1 MITISADETA
11 TICEALRYQA
21 SDMSTVAPAHRRLE
35 VNALRKLANDL
46 EYRIAMQSLHA
57 GEKDDE

>member
-1 MITISADETA
+1 MITITADEAA

-21 SDMSTVAPAHRRLE
+21 SDMSTVATAHRQRE
-35 VNALRKLANDL
+35 VHALRKLANDL